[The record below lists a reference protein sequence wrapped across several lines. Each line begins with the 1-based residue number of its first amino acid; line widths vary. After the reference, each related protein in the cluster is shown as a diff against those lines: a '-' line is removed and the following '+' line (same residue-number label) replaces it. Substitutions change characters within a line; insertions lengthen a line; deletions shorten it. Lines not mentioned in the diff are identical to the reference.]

1 MTGKNLIYSLYC
13 GCDMDSQDD
22 SQQLKLMFL
31 RELAN
36 RYGFFGK
43 HRDVFLS
50 RFDQNNANKKRK
62 ALVEYLWENEEIADR
77 EQTFQD
83 HLTAVCDVL
92 SRNGC
97 PIVKPTG
104 RGQPRKGESPW
115 EQAFKWLWEKQF
127 PEWLQ
132 KQRSKDSSVGTTA
145 LIATAMD
152 WHRQF
157 RSLIDIKT
165 EGFVGRKYVFDK
177 IEDFLSNKPKGYFT
191 IEGDPGMGK
200 STILA
205 EYVRRHE
212 CVAHFNDRLG
222 GINRSSQ
229 FLESVCTQLIAKYR
243 LPYSELPPDANQNKA
258 FLEKLLSEVSEQL
271 KPGER
276 LVIVVDALDEVDL
289 ESQDQSANIL
299 YLPRYLPKNV
309 YFVMSRRRGVDLLFV
324 VDTPKH
330 LFDLMAK
337 EYADLSL
344 QDIKTRIQQDVNEH
358 ERLGQWIESNGLTV
372 ENFITQLADKSENN
386 FMYLRCVLVEIE
398 DGIYQDARIE
408 SLPQGLEA
416 YYENHWQL
424 MGMTTDPPPLIK
436 LKIVYI
442 LSETPSPIPYEDIVE
457 IVKHTEKKEAE
468 ITVQDV
474 LNKWKQFLHKLYQYE
489 QISYRLYHDS
499 YRRFL
504 NRKEIVEKAGIT
516 IKEIKTLMADS
527 LWQDLYGDG

>member
-1 MTGKNLIYSLYC
+1 MESWDYWDDFLLKTSAEHKLTPEAEQNAFIVTFARENLGKSIE
-13 GCDMDSQDD
+13 
-22 SQQLKLMFL
+22 
-31 RELAN
+31 ELASLIEVK
-36 RYGFFGK
+36 RKTKEEGDPVSTY
-43 HRDVFLS
+43 
-50 RFDQNNANKKRK
+50 KKRMGGVYK
-62 ALVEYLWENEEIADR
+62 KFEKDCPALV
-77 EQTFQD
+77 QD
-83 HLTAVCDVL
+83 APDKRDKLLPLLKTKY
-92 SRNGC
+92 SN
-97 PIVKPTG
+97 
-104 RGQPRKGESPW
+104 
-115 EQAFKWLWEKQF
+115 WL
-127 PEWLQ
+127 PET
-132 KQRSKDSSVGTTA
+132 RATDSSPAGTTA
-145 LIATAMD
+145 LIAAAMD
-152 WHRQF
+152 WRTQF
-157 RSLIDIKT
+157 RLIDRT

-177 IEDFLSNKPKGYFT
+177 IEDFLSKKRYGYFT

-222 GINRSSQ
+222 SINRTSQ

-258 FLEKLLSEVSEQL
+258 FLDKLLSEVSEQL

-289 ESQDQSANIL
+289 ESQDKSANIL

-324 VDTPKH
+324 VDTPNY

-398 DGIYQDARIE
+398 DGIYQYASIE

-424 MGMTTDPPPLIK
+424 MGMTTDPPPLTK
-436 LKIVYI
+436 LRIVYI
-442 LSETPSPIPYEDIVE
+442 LSETLSPIPYEDIVE
-457 IVKHTEKKEAE
+457 IVKHTGEQEAE
-468 ITVQDV
+468 FTVQYV
-474 LNKWKQFLHKLYQYE
+474 LNKWKQFLHKLDQYE
-489 QISYRLYHDS
+489 QIFYRLYHDS

-504 NRKEIVEKAGIT
+504 NRKDIVEKAGIT
-516 IKEIKTLMADS
+516 IKGIKALMADS

>member
-1 MTGKNLIYSLYC
+1 MTGKNLIYSPYC

-31 RELAN
+31 GELAN

-43 HRDVFLS
+43 QRDVFLS
-50 RFDQNNANKKRK
+50 RFDENNANKKRK
-62 ALVEYLWENEEIADR
+62 ALAEYLWKNEEIANQ

-92 SRNGC
+92 SRNSC

-104 RGQPRKGESPW
+104 RGQPRKGDSPW

-132 KQRSKDSSVGTTA
+132 KQRSNDSSVGATA
-145 LIATAMD
+145 LIAAAMD
-152 WHRQF
+152 WRGQF

-177 IEDFLSNKPKGYFT
+177 IEDFLSNKPNGYFT
-191 IEGDPGMGK
+191 IEGDPGLGK

-222 GINRSSQ
+222 GINRTSQ

-243 LPYSELPPDANQNKA
+243 LPYSELPPDANQNNT
-258 FLEKLLSEVSEQL
+258 FSRKLLEEISEQL

-289 ESQDQSANIL
+289 ESQDKSANIL
-299 YLPRYLPKNV
+299 YLPRYLPKNI

-337 EYADLSL
+337 EYADRSL
-344 QDIKTRIQQDVNEH
+344 QDVQTYIRQHVN
-358 ERLGQWIESNGLTV
+358 
-372 ENFITQLADKSENN
+372 
-386 FMYLRCVLVEIE
+386 
-398 DGIYQDARIE
+398 
-408 SLPQGLEA
+408 
-416 YYENHWQL
+416 
-424 MGMTTDPPPLIK
+424 
-436 LKIVYI
+436 
-442 LSETPSPIPYEDIVE
+442 
-457 IVKHTEKKEAE
+457 
-468 ITVQDV
+468 
-474 LNKWKQFLHKLYQYE
+474 
-489 QISYRLYHDS
+489 
-499 YRRFL
+499 
-504 NRKEIVEKAGIT
+504 
-516 IKEIKTLMADS
+516 
-527 LWQDLYGDG
+527 

>member
-1 MTGKNLIYSLYC
+1 MK
-13 GCDMDSQDD
+13 SQDD
-22 SQQLKLMFL
+22 SPRLKRKFL
-31 RELAN
+31 EELAN
-36 RYGFFGK
+36 HYGFFGK
-43 HRDVFLS
+43 QRDVFLN
-50 RFDQNNANKKRK
+50 RFDEGNANKKRK
-62 ALVEYLWENEEIADR
+62 ALAEYLWKNEEIVNR
-77 EQTFQD
+77 EQNFQD

-104 RGQPRKGESPW
+104 RGQPRKGDSPW

-132 KQRSKDSSVGTTA
+132 KQRSNDSSVGATA
-145 LIATAMD
+145 LIAAAMD
-152 WHRQF
+152 WRRQF

-165 EGFVGRKYVFDK
+165 EGFVGRQYVFDK
-177 IEDFLSNKPKGYFT
+177 IEDFLTNKPNGYFT
-191 IEGDPGMGK
+191 IEGDPGLGK

-222 GINRSSQ
+222 SFDRTSQ
-229 FLESVCTQLIAKYR
+229 FLKSVCTQLIAKYR
-243 LPYSELPPDANQNKA
+243 LPYSELPPDANQNNT
-258 FLEKLLSEVSEQL
+258 FLGKLLSEVSEQL

-276 LVIVVDALDEVDL
+276 LVIVVDALDEVDPD
-289 ESQDQSANIL
+289 SQENSKNIL

-324 VDTPKH
+324 VDTPKY
-330 LFDLMAK
+330 LFDLMAE

-344 QDIKTRIQQDVNEH
+344 QDVRAYIRQHVNEH
-358 ERLGQWIESNGLTV
+358 ERLRQWIEGSGLTV
-372 ENFITQLADKSENN
+372 EDFITQLADKSENN

-398 DGIYQDARIE
+398 DGIYQDASIE

-424 MGMTTDPPPLIK
+424 MGMTTDPPPLTK
-436 LKIVYI
+436 LRIVYI
-442 LSETPSPIPYEDIVE
+442 LSETLSPIPYEDIVE
-457 IVKHTEKKEAE
+457 IIKHTGEQEAE
-468 ITVQDV
+468 FTVQYV
-474 LNKWKQFLHKLYQYE
+474 LNKWKQFLHKLDRYE
-489 QISYRLYHDS
+489 QIFYRLYHDS

-504 NRKEIVEKAGIT
+504 NRKDIVEKAGIT
-516 IKEIKTLMADS
+516 IKGIKTLMADS

>member
-1 MTGKNLIYSLYC
+1 MGRVYKKFEKDCPGLAPDAPDKRDKLLPLLEAKYSNWLPETRAT
-13 GCDMDSQDD
+13 DS
-22 SQQLKLMFL
+22 SP
-31 RELAN
+31 A
-36 RYGFFGK
+36 G
-43 HRDVFLS
+43 V
-50 RFDQNNANKKRK
+50 
-62 ALVEYLWENEEIADR
+62 
-77 EQTFQD
+77 
-83 HLTAVCDVL
+83 TAV
-92 SRNGC
+92 S
-97 PIVKPTG
+97 
-104 RGQPRKGESPW
+104 
-115 EQAFKWLWEKQF
+115 A
-127 PEWLQ
+127 
-132 KQRSKDSSVGTTA
+132 A
-145 LIATAMD
+145 AMD
-152 WHRQF
+152 WRRQF

-165 EGFVGRKYVFDK
+165 EGFVGRQYVFDK
-177 IEDFLSNKPKGYFT
+177 IEDFLSNKPNGYFT
-191 IEGDPGMGK
+191 IEGDPGLGK

-222 GINRSSQ
+222 SINRTSQ

-289 ESQDQSANIL
+289 ESQDKSANIL

-309 YFVMSRRRGVDLLFV
+309 YFVISRRRGVDLLFV

-337 EYADLSL
+337 EYADRSL
-344 QDIKTRIQQDVNEH
+344 QDVQTYIRQHVNEH
-358 ERLGQWIESNGLTV
+358 ERLRQWIQVNSLTV
-372 ENFITQLADKSENN
+372 EDFITQLADKSENN

-398 DGIYQDARIE
+398 DGIYQDASIE

-424 MGMTTDPPPLIK
+424 MGMTTEPPPLTK
-436 LKIVYI
+436 LRIVYI

-457 IVKHTEKKEAE
+457 IVKHTGEQEAE
-468 ITVQDV
+468 VTVQYV
-474 LNKWKQFLHKLYQYE
+474 LNKWKQFLHKLDQYE
-489 QISYRLYHDS
+489 QIFYRLYHES

-504 NRKEIVEKAGIT
+504 NRKDIVEKAGIT
-516 IKEIKTLMADS
+516 IKGIKALMADS
-527 LWQDLYGDG
+527 LWQDLYGDE

>member
-1 MTGKNLIYSLYC
+1 
-13 GCDMDSQDD
+13 
-22 SQQLKLMFL
+22 MFL
-31 RELAN
+31 DKLAN
-36 RYGFFGK
+36 HYGFFGK
-43 HRDVFLS
+43 QRDVFLS

-62 ALVEYLWENEEIADR
+62 ALAEYLWKNEEIVNQ

-92 SRNGC
+92 SINGC

-132 KQRSKDSSVGTTA
+132 KQRSNDSSVGTTA
-145 LIATAMD
+145 LIAAEMD
-152 WHRQF
+152 DWRRQF

-177 IEDFLSNKPKGYFT
+177 IEDFLSNKPNGYFT
-191 IEGDPGMGK
+191 IEGDPGLGK

-222 GINRSSQ
+222 RINCTSQ

-289 ESQDQSANIL
+289 ESQDKSANIL

-309 YFVMSRRRGVDLLFV
+309 YFVISRRRGVDILFV
-324 VDTPKH
+324 VDTPKY

-337 EYADLSL
+337 EYADRSL
-344 QDIKTRIQQDVNEH
+344 QDVQTYIRQHVNEH
-358 ERLGQWIESNGLTV
+358 ERLRQWIQANSLTV
-372 ENFITQLADKSENN
+372 EDFITQLADKSENN

-398 DGIYQDARIE
+398 DGIYQDGSIE
-408 SLPQGLEA
+408 SLPQGLEN
-416 YYENHWQL
+416 YYKDHWRL
-424 MGMTTDPPPLIK
+424 MGMTTDPPPIAK
-436 LKIVYI
+436 FRIVYI
-442 LSETPSPIPYEDIVE
+442 LSETSELIPDKDIVQIIKYTGE
-457 IVKHTEKKEAE
+457 QEAE
-468 ITVQDV
+468 FNVQYV
-474 LNKWKQFLHKLYQYE
+474 LKGWKQFLHSPIMYGQTF
-489 QISYRLYHDS
+489 YRFYHHS
-499 YRRFL
+499 YRRFIE
-504 NRKEIVEKAGIT
+504 NREDVKAAGIT
-516 IKEIKTLMADS
+516 IENIKTLMADS
-527 LWQDLYGDG
+527 NWQELYGDG

>member
-31 RELAN
+31 GELAN

-50 RFDQNNANKKRK
+50 RFDENNANKKRK
-62 ALVEYLWENEEIADR
+62 ALAEYLWENEEIADR

-83 HLTAVCDVL
+83 NLTAVCDVL

-127 PEWLQ
+127 PEWLH
-132 KQRSKDSSVGTTA
+132 KQRSNNSSVGTTA
-145 LIATAMD
+145 LIAAAMD
-152 WHRQF
+152 WRRQF

-177 IEDFLSNKPKGYFT
+177 IGDFLSNKPNGYFT
-191 IEGDPGMGK
+191 IEGDPGLGK

-222 GINRSSQ
+222 SINRTSQ
-229 FLESVCTQLIAKYR
+229 FLESVCTQLIAKYH
-243 LPYSELPPDANQNKA
+243 LSYSELPPNANQNKT

-289 ESQDQSANIL
+289 ESQDKSANIL

-309 YFVMSRRRGVDLLFV
+309 YFVISRRRGVDLLFV

-337 EYADLSL
+337 EYADRSL
-344 QDIKTRIQQDVNEH
+344 QDVQTYIRQHVNEH
-358 ERLGQWIESNGLTV
+358 ERLRQWIEANSLTV
-372 ENFITQLADKSENN
+372 EDFITQLADKSENN
-386 FMYLRCVLVEIE
+386 FMYLRCVLVDME
-398 DGIYQDARIE
+398 DGIYQDSTIE
-408 SLPQGLEA
+408 SLPQGLEN
-416 YYENHWQL
+416 YYKDHWRL
-424 MGMTTDPPPLIK
+424 MGMTTDPPPLTK
-436 LKIVYI
+436 FRIVYI
-442 LSETPSPIPYEDIVE
+442 LSETSELIPDKDIVQIIKYTGE
-457 IVKHTEKKEAE
+457 HEAE
-468 ITVQDV
+468 FNVQYV
-474 LNKWKQFLHKLYQYE
+474 LKGWKQFLHSPIMYGQTF
-489 QISYRLYHDS
+489 YRFYHDS
-499 YRRFL
+499 YRRFIE
-504 NRKEIVEKAGIT
+504 NREDVKAAGIT
-516 IKEIKTLMADS
+516 IEKIKTLMADS
-527 LWQDLYGDG
+527 NWQELYGDG

>member
-1 MTGKNLIYSLYC
+1 
-13 GCDMDSQDD
+13 
-22 SQQLKLMFL
+22 
-31 RELAN
+31 
-36 RYGFFGK
+36 
-43 HRDVFLS
+43 
-50 RFDQNNANKKRK
+50 
-62 ALVEYLWENEEIADR
+62 
-77 EQTFQD
+77 
-83 HLTAVCDVL
+83 
-92 SRNGC
+92 
-97 PIVKPTG
+97 
-104 RGQPRKGESPW
+104 
-115 EQAFKWLWEKQF
+115 
-127 PEWLQ
+127 
-132 KQRSKDSSVGTTA
+132 
-145 LIATAMD
+145 
-152 WHRQF
+152 
-157 RSLIDIKT
+157 
-165 EGFVGRKYVFDK
+165 
-177 IEDFLSNKPKGYFT
+177 
-191 IEGDPGMGK
+191 
-200 STILA
+200 
-205 EYVRRHE
+205 
-212 CVAHFNDRLG
+212 
-222 GINRSSQ
+222 
-229 FLESVCTQLIAKYR
+229 
-243 LPYSELPPDANQNKA
+243 LPPDANQNKA

-289 ESQDQSANIL
+289 ESQDKSANIL
-299 YLPRYLPKNV
+299 YLPRDLPKNV

-324 VDTPKH
+324 VDRPND

-337 EYADLSL
+337 DYADLSL

-442 LSETPSPIPYEDIVE
+442 LSETYSPIPYEDIVE
-457 IVKHTEKKEAE
+457 IVKHMGEKEAE
-468 ITVQDV
+468 ITVQSV
-474 LNKWKQFLHKLYQYE
+474 LNKWKQFLHKIYQYE

-504 NRKEIVEKAGIT
+504 NRKEIVEKAGIK
-516 IKEIKTLMADS
+516 IKEIKKQMADS

>member
-1 MTGKNLIYSLYC
+1 MSWIN
-13 GCDMDSQDD
+13 
-22 SQQLKLMFL
+22 FL
-31 RELAN
+31 REMADDFDLSPEQTQ
-36 RYGFFGK
+36 
-43 HRDVFLS
+43 VFII
-50 RFDQNNANKKRK
+50 RFDDKNKQKAEKEMEKLFLENLGLDKPAYVKRRQGVYGKFTWGKQKPKGCRELINAGSHKAEKLRK
-62 ALVEYLWENEEIADR
+62 WLESKYNEQQVIEESDSHSSTATVVGEIARDW
-77 EQTFQD
+77 
-83 HLTAVCDVL
+83 
-92 SRNGC
+92 
-97 PIVKPTG
+97 
-104 RGQPRKGESPW
+104 RG
-115 EQAFKWLWEKQF
+115 
-127 PEWLQ
+127 
-132 KQRSKDSSVGTTA
+132 
-145 LIATAMD
+145 
-152 WHRQF
+152 QF

-165 EGFVGRKYVFDK
+165 EGFVGRQYVFDK
-177 IEDFLSNKPKGYFT
+177 IEDFLSNKPNGYFT
-191 IEGDPGMGK
+191 IEGDPGLGK

-222 GINRSSQ
+222 GINRTSQ

-289 ESQDQSANIL
+289 ESQDKSANIL

-337 EYADLSL
+337 EYADRSL
-344 QDIKTRIQQDVNEH
+344 QDVQTYIRQHVNEH
-358 ERLGQWIESNGLTV
+358 ERLRQWIQANSLTV
-372 ENFITQLADKSENN
+372 EDFITQLADKSENN
-386 FMYLRCVLVEIE
+386 FMYLRCVLVDME

-424 MGMTTDPPPLIK
+424 MGMTTDPPPLTK
-436 LKIVYI
+436 LRIVYI
-442 LSETPSPIPYEDIVE
+442 LSETSSPIPYEDIVE
-457 IVKHTEKKEAE
+457 IVKHTGEQEAE
-468 ITVQDV
+468 FTVQYV

-504 NRKEIVEKAGIT
+504 NRQEIVEKAGIT
-516 IKEIKTLMADS
+516 IKGIKTLMADS